1 MKLEIRCPK
10 CGQPYKIN
18 VDEDFFK
25 GKPTTCPNNHEYY
38 FYTETPKY
46 AILFN
51 LSIEAFKNEYYFEAF
66 QTLYTGFEVFKQDF
80 VANYYY
86 NKCNDWKKVE
96 NLIAKL
102 KRSDQIDC
110 AYSLAYSEE
119 FGELPASISNR
130 LVTKRN
136 SIIHNGEIPS
146 KSEII
151 KLGNTVF
158 KFVCETL
165 INTSF
170 SNDYYNQLI
179 KRTINNVTEKSFTL
193 SSFVGLPIIDVYSQ
207 FKDNNDTDNL
217 FEYYV
222 YNT

>member
-102 KRSDQIDC
+102 KRSDQIDG

-193 SSFVGLPIIDVYSQ
+193 SSFVVLPIIDVYSQ

>member
-51 LSIEAFKNEYYFEAF
+51 LSIEAFKN
-66 QTLYTGFEVFKQDF
+66 
-80 VANYYY
+80 
-86 NKCNDWKKVE
+86 DWKKVE

-102 KRSDQIDC
+102 KRSDQIDG